1 MKNNS
6 LDMSS
11 LASFEFSCWKE
22 DNFVEHECAKNFV
35 AERVTPQASPD
46 MVGHVALARYSQL
59 LKCGRGTL
67 KGMFS
72 ADELRLVLHAHPQPW
87 WSENLWGEI
96 AWNVADAIY
105 SNYMDGVEV
114 TPEVDGLFQKI
125 QSLNPMQRLALV
137 DVLECAWRSN
147 DPVDFAHKAL
157 E

>member
-1 MKNNS
+1 MKKES
-6 LDMSS
+6 FDMRT
-11 LASFEFSCWKE
+11 LADFEFSCWKDE
-22 DNFVEHECAKNFV
+22 NFIDNKYIEKCLDQ
-35 AERVTPQASPD
+35 RVMAQASSK
-46 MVGHVALARYSQL
+46 MVGHVALARYFRL
-59 LKCGRGTL
+59 LECGRGAL
-67 KGMFS
+67 IGMFS

-87 WSENLWGEI
+87 WSENLWGET

-114 TPEVDGLFQKI
+114 TPEVEGLFHKI

-147 DPVDFAHKAL
+147 DPVDFARKAL